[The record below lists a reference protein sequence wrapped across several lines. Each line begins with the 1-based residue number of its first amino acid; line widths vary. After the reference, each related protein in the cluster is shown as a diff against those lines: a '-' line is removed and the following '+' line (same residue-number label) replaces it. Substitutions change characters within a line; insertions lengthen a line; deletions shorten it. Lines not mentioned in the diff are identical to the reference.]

1 MARARS
7 VEKQQA
13 ILQSAV
19 REIAIAGLGASTA
32 RIAKGAGLA
41 EGTIFTYFASKDEL
55 LNELYIALK
64 TDVYQRI
71 HQHFPHH
78 AALYERAR
86 HIWIEYL
93 RWALEKPQE
102 QTVSVLLSL
111 SPMISAVTRERL
123 GDVRSAVTE
132 TMEEL
137 GKCGAFENLP
147 PGFAASAMS
156 AMQASVLELAGK
168 RPGYSKK
175 RYSQKL
181 IEPAFAAFWRMAQ

>member
-19 REIAIAGLGASTA
+19 REIADAGLSASTA

-41 EGTIFTYFASKDEL
+41 EGTIFTYFRSKDEL

-71 HQHFPHH
+71 DRNFPHQAGLH
-78 AALYERAR
+78 ERAR
-86 HIWIEYL
+86 HIWTEYL

-102 QTVSVLLSL
+102 QTVSVLLNL
-111 SPMISAVTRERL
+111 SPVISTVTKDRLRDARNAVTQ
-123 GDVRSAVTE
+123 
-132 TMEEL
+132 TMGEL
-137 GKCGAFENLP
+137 SKCGAFKNLP
-147 PGFAASAMS
+147 PGFAASTMS
-156 AMQASVLELAGK
+156 AMQASVLELATKG
-168 RPGYSKK
+168 P
-175 RYSQKL
+175 RYSSKL

>member
-19 REIAIAGLGASTA
+19 REIADAGLGASTA

-55 LNELYIALK
+55 LNELYVALK
-64 TDVYQRI
+64 TEVYRRI
-71 HQHFPHH
+71 DRNFPHH
-78 AALYERAR
+78 AGLYERAR
-86 HIWIEYL
+86 HIWTEYL

-102 QTVSVLLSL
+102 QTVSVLLNL
-111 SPMISAVTRERL
+111 SPMISRVTRERL
-123 GDVRSAVTE
+123 GDARSAVSE

-137 GKCGAFENLP
+137 GKCGAFKNLP

-156 AMQASVLELAGK
+156 AMQAAVLELANK
-168 RPGYSKK
+168 RP
-175 RYSQKL
+175 RYSRKL
-181 IEPAFAAFWRMAQ
+181 IEPAFAAFWKMAQ